1 MIRIVVRRLG
11 VAALV
16 LAGGAC
22 GPAPGGR
29 LSGAQEAA
37 IADTLRQ
44 LVAAAYDFSKE
55 GDAVGRLMSLYPDSG
70 RVVSAA
76 SGRITASRDTLELQ
90 IREFWTNVGQNMR
103 DPRWTWEHTHIEVLS
118 PDAAVLT
125 ATYRVPHTTPHGDPH
140 VIGGAMTAVFERRD
154 RRWVIVHEHLSVA
167 PPAGRSAEQ

>member
-1 MIRIVVRRLG
+1 MARTVVCRLG
-11 VAALV
+11 VAALL

-22 GPAPGGR
+22 GPSSGAR

-44 LVAAAYDFSKE
+44 LVAAAYDFSKG

-90 IREFWTNVGQNMR
+90 IREFWTNVGRNMQ
-103 DPRWTWEHTHIEVLS
+103 DPKWTWGQTHVEVLS

-125 ATYRVPHTTPHGDPH
+125 ATYRVPHMTPHGEPH

-154 RRWVIVHEHLSVA
+154 GRWVIVHEHLSDA
-167 PPAGRSAEQ
+167 PARQ